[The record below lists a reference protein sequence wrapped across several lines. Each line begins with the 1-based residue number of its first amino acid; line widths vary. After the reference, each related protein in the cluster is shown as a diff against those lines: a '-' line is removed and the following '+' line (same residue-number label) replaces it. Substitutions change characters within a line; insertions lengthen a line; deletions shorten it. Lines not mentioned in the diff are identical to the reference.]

1 MRCSPDFH
9 VLKSIHGSAAGNAGR
24 KAVFMNTVGVIAEYN
39 PFHTGHLYHLEKA
52 KELSGCSFAAVVLS
66 PDFVQRGEPALFG
79 KYERTEMALRC
90 GADLVLELP
99 VCYATGSAEFFARG
113 ACALLE
119 AIGVTRFLCFGCESG
134 ETSDFQRT
142 ASFFTEEPPEYS
154 RLLSSLLRAGLSY
167 PKAREEAARAFGG
180 KGEKSGFPD
189 GFLSSPNNILGI
201 EYAKALL
208 SLESSI
214 QLLPLPRK
222 GSSYHELVLA
232 GSYCSATALR
242 RELKKETTSSGLSP
256 LIRSYV
262 PSACLETWEKAAA
275 HPLFPED
282 LRWYLYQK
290 LLSVSDFSGYQDVS
304 LDLNRRI
311 RRLRFLCM
319 GKSWQEI
326 LALLK
331 TKQITEARI
340 RRALLHVL
348 LELSQED
355 MERFLAE
362 GTVFYARILGFR
374 KSAAPLLH
382 AIKEKGRVPLLSRL
396 SAASDALGDSGKK
409 MLSQDLFAS
418 HLYQSI
424 RSGKHSLP
432 FRTEYESSPVVIP

>member
-1 MRCSPDFH
+1 
-9 VLKSIHGSAAGNAGR
+9 
-24 KAVFMNTVGVIAEYN
+24 
-39 PFHTGHLYHLEKA
+39 
-52 KELSGCSFAAVVLS
+52 
-66 PDFVQRGEPALFG
+66 
-79 KYERTEMALRC
+79 MALRC

-214 QLLPLPRK
+214 QLIPLPRK

-232 GSYCSATALR
+232 GSYCSATAFAAR
-242 RELKKETTSSGLSP
+242 VKKRDD
-256 LIRSYV
+256 LIRPVSSY
-262 PSACLETWEKAAA
+262 PFLCSFRLPGNLGKSSRP
-275 HPLFPED
+275 PLFPED

-290 LLSVSDFSGYQDVS
+290 LLSVSDFPD
-304 LDLNRRI
+304 I
-311 RRLRFLCM
+311 R
-319 GKSWQEI
+319 
-326 LALLK
+326 
-331 TKQITEARI
+331 T
-340 RRALLHVL
+340 
-348 LELSQED
+348 
-355 MERFLAE
+355 
-362 GTVFYARILGFR
+362 
-374 KSAAPLLH
+374 
-382 AIKEKGRVPLLSRL
+382 
-396 SAASDALGDSGKK
+396 
-409 MLSQDLFAS
+409 
-418 HLYQSI
+418 
-424 RSGKHSLP
+424 
-432 FRTEYESSPVVIP
+432 SP